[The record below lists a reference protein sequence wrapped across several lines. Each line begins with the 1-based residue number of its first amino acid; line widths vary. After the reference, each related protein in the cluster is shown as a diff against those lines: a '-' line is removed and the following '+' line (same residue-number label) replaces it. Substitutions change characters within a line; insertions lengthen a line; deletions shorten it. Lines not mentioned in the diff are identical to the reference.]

1 MLSTHKNYLF
11 LFLFLA
17 NSLLASEFSD
27 DKDLKDT
34 ANRIVNELN
43 EDSENN
49 PYNFID
55 SNAQKMVLVLTK
67 NAELFDSDR
76 EIYEQKIKDI
86 FEPMIDFRR
95 VAASVMG
102 KKYYLLSTK
111 EQRAEFVE
119 IFKDSL
125 LDTYAET
132 LAQWGDSTIS
142 TKFENDYSYKEI
154 KTVEVKQ
161 TLDTGSSKYPISYK
175 LRKDKEGWKII
186 NIIINGVNLGLTF
199 RNQFQ
204 ALAISNNED
213 VESTLAN
220 WVSDAGDAGIS

>member
-1 MLSTHKNYLF
+1 MLNALKNYLPF
-11 LFLFLA
+11 FFILSI
-17 NSLLASEFSD
+17 SLLSWSE
-27 DKDLKDT
+27 
-34 ANRIVNELN
+34 E
-43 EDSENN
+43 N
-49 PYNFID
+49 PYVFID
-55 SNAQKMVLVLTK
+55 SNAQKMVKVLTK
-67 NAELFDSDR
+67 DVDLFESDR
-76 EIYEQKIKDI
+76 QLYENKIKEI

-102 KKYYLLSTK
+102 KKYYLMASK
-111 EQRAEFVE
+111 DERAEFVN

-132 LAQWGDSTIS
+132 LAQWGDSLIS
-142 TKFENDYSYKEI
+142 TEFPKSNLNIEI
-154 KTVEVKQ
+154 KSVEVRQ

-175 LRKDKEGWKII
+175 LRRSDDGWKIV

-204 ALAISNNED
+204 ALAVSHEENIEI
-213 VESTLAN
+213 TLKN

>member
-1 MLSTHKNYLF
+1 MLCTHKNFLF
-11 LFLFLA
+11 LFLFIFNNLLA
-17 NSLLASEFSD
+17 NEFID
-27 DKDLKDT
+27 NQDLRD
-34 ANRIVNELN
+34 
-43 EDSENN
+43 

-55 SNAQKMVLVLTK
+55 SNAQKMVFVLTK
-67 NAELFDSDR
+67 NSELFETDR
-76 EIYEQKIKDI
+76 EMYEQKIKDI

-102 KKYYLLSTK
+102 KKYYLLATK
-111 EQRAEFVE
+111 EQRAQFVE

-142 TKFENDYSYKEI
+142 TQFQDDFSYKEL

-175 LRKDKEGWKII
+175 LKKDKEGWKII

-204 ALAISNNED
+204 ALAISNNEKI
-213 VESTLAN
+213 ESTIDN

>member
-1 MLSTHKNYLF
+1 MLSAYKNYLSLYLI
-11 LFLFLA
+11 LFSSIYINA
-17 NSLLASEFSD
+17 E
-27 DKDLKDT
+27 
-34 ANRIVNELN
+34 
-43 EDSENN
+43 EN
-49 PYNFID
+49 PHLFID
-55 SNAQKMVLVLTK
+55 SNAQLMVSVLTE
-67 NAELFDSDR
+67 NSDLFNSDR
-76 EIYEQKIKDI
+76 ESYENKIKEI

-111 EQRAEFVE
+111 TQRADFVE

-142 TKFENDYSYKEI
+142 THFLDDQIDYEI
-154 KTVEVKQ
+154 KNIEVKQ
-161 TLDTGSSKYPISYK
+161 TLNTGSSQYPISYK
-175 LRKDKEGWKII
+175 LRKGDGEWKIV

-213 VESTLAN
+213 IESTLNN

>member
-1 MLSTHKNYLF
+1 MLNALKNYFPFFFILSI
-11 LFLFLA
+11 
-17 NSLLASEFSD
+17 SLLSWSE
-27 DKDLKDT
+27 
-34 ANRIVNELN
+34 E
-43 EDSENN
+43 N
-49 PYNFID
+49 PYVFID
-55 SNAQKMVLVLTK
+55 SNAQKMVKVLTK
-67 NAELFDSDR
+67 DVDLFESDR
-76 EIYEQKIKDI
+76 QLYENKIKEI

-102 KKYYLLSTK
+102 KKYYLMASK
-111 EQRAEFVE
+111 DERAEFVN

-132 LAQWGDSTIS
+132 LAQWGDSLIS
-142 TKFENDYSYKEI
+142 TEFPKSNLNIEI
-154 KTVEVKQ
+154 KSVEVRQ

-175 LRKDKEGWKII
+175 LRRSDDGWKIV

-204 ALAISNNED
+204 ALAVSHEENIEI
-213 VESTLAN
+213 TLKN

>member
-1 MLSTHKNYLF
+1 MLQLLKNNFFLFFILISSFETYSEEDPYSFIDKNAQEMVEILINESYLF
-11 LFLFLA
+11 
-17 NSLLASEFSD
+17 E
-27 DKDLKDT
+27 
-34 ANRIVNELN
+34 
-43 EDSENN
+43 
-49 PYNFID
+49 
-55 SNAQKMVLVLTK
+55 
-67 NAELFDSDR
+67 SDR
-76 EIYEQKIKDI
+76 SLYEQKIKDI

-102 KKYYLLSTK
+102 KKYYLLATK
-111 EQRAEFVE
+111 EQRTEFVE

-142 TKFENDYSYKEI
+142 TKFEEDYSFVEKN
-154 KTVEVKQ
+154 TVEVKQ

-175 LRKDKEGWKII
+175 LRKHEEGWKII

-204 ALAISNNED
+204 ALAISHNED
-213 VESTLAN
+213 IELTLKN